1 MDAWPGMVLRAACL
15 CRERHWVDP
24 ACSHLRLLW
33 ASAVLPSPA
42 CRFEARCGPDGTV
55 FLASA
60 PAACRQGLPASD
72 ASRSIH
78 VPPQSDH
85 ATCADPQVWGQRRTD
100 VCQSAK
106 PRSCVAVFDALLR
119 DNAKVPTSA
128 NTKSDSSCLGKVCR
142 RHELL
147 VANFHSACCFQVAAP
162 GPEAMSILSGP
173 LLEDADIED
182 GQGVYDCHT
191 ILNDLLKKY
200 PRFKGALPPE
210 AKLWTEYELETYL
223 ASNGQ
228 RKPSDLAKDGKDSGR
243 GPVNCELL
251 TKSRLKL
258 AKLKVEQ
265 ATAEKLVHRLLPP
278 QAAALELL
286 QPAVHRI
293 VQSGTASARG
303 SHAAGGAR
311 DIGVDAAKITR
322 VAGRED
328 TPVAVTLPLKRAV
341 KFAGLQA
348 AFLVFSLM
356 LAILLPPA
364 AAWVSIADTEDVA
377 PTWVAVVIQA
387 MHYLGNAAT
396 VLFLISAPATRTAQ
410 SPGWKAK
417 VEELSRRGMTLRS
430 LLRFY
435 QEDIRCNLDWC
446 YAPIHHKTKDVVRR
460 VIIPVTSAEEC
471 SYAVSCMNRDGAQRA
486 QIMVTHNWGNCF
498 KDLLAAVI
506 SDALNECSF
515 KLIANLLEEDCEILF
530 DMLNQSRRLDD
541 VYWICAFAVNQ
552 HLTICHNN
560 PYDRDPVAQELHPV
574 CSCSSVNISDP
585 DGTSTVSEVN
595 KFDDMMHHLAST
607 GVCRQVIAVD
617 QSLDL
622 FMRAWCVA
630 EIAEARRLQM
640 NQALKLASK
649 ATIMQ
654 RARTLENVDVE
665 NMQASSEAD
674 KELILHKIRDSTGIG
689 KFNQDLQTLIFDPN
703 SGLLASW
710 SAMDSYQQI
719 GEVGRLIRWGLADA
733 GTGKVSVNMH
743 GIGRFRGA
751 SEMRQSLRGE
761 DGTRTF
767 GGTLGSARAA

>member
-1 MDAWPGMVLRAACL
+1 MAYPATSRSSEPTPASCFSRFYGYFALFASIATITALGFPKDYEHGSESTACPFVCQFSYVAQML
-15 CRERHWVDP
+15 VSLATGSVVVFLYSRR
-24 ACSHLRLLW
+24 
-33 ASAVLPSPA
+33 ASAAVTDRAFLYATLNCAQS
-42 CRFEARCGPDGTV
+42 V
-55 FLASA
+55 LASGYSIVGA
-60 PAACRQGLPASD
+60 YQCKYGILFDWQVHKHNRQHLMVCITFT
-72 ASRSIH
+72 RIWLYFLCLQ
-78 VPPQSDH
+78 VMQSLIYRQLH
-85 ATCADPQVWGQRRTD
+85 LLEQTSSQKLCVRT
-100 VCQSAK
+100 
-106 PRSCVAVFDALLR
+106 RY
-119 DNAKVPTSA
+119 TS
-128 NTKSDSSCLGKVCR
+128 KLKCGRK
-142 RHELL
+142 
-147 VANFHSACCFQVAAP
+147 CCF
-162 GPEAMSILSGP
+162 
-173 LLEDADIED
+173 
-182 GQGVYDCHT
+182 
-191 ILNDLLKKY
+191 
-200 PRFKGALPPE
+200 
-210 AKLWTEYELETYL
+210 
-223 ASNGQ
+223 
-228 RKPSDLAKDGKDSGR
+228 
-243 GPVNCELL
+243 LL
-251 TKSRLKL
+251 TLICAIPLFCTSLTTAGCTAPL
-258 AKLKVEQ
+258 AFAGLTWLCFILES
-265 ATAEKLVHRLLPP
+265 TISI
-278 QAAALELL
+278 AALCKCFLEL
-286 QPAVHRI
+286 QR
-293 VQSGTASARG
+293 
-303 SHAAGGAR
+303 
-311 DIGVDAAKITR
+311 ITR

-733 GTGKVSVNMH
+733 GTGKVWNAWE
-743 GIGRFRGA
+743 GP
-751 SEMRQSLRGE
+751 E
-761 DGTRTF
+761 
-767 GGTLGSARAA
+767 